1 MYKSIMNKSK
11 LRAQI
16 SGLEENW
23 VLVRCL
29 ALQKFLTIYAVD
41 LYMIWHF
48 MSFPIWLLMKFSD
61 RFLMCQEPG
70 SVEFNIVSAV
80 IVSKRKSIWDFFL
93 YKKIVFSLKIF
104 FCRYFKI
111 ILTCRYHKY
120 WLLDD
125 GNKSESGHVLTVFV
139 IFLEYLQIKFTHKK

>member
-41 LYMIWHF
+41 LYMIWHL

-80 IVSKRKSIWDFFL
+80 IVSKRKSIWDFF
-93 YKKIVFSLKIF
+93 YKKIVFSPQELF
-104 FCRYFKI
+104 FVD
-111 ILTCRYHKY
+111 ILRLF
-120 WLLDD
+120 W
-125 GNKSESGHVLTVFV
+125 HVVTTNIGCWTTEIKVNQDMSWQ
-139 IFLEYLQIKFTHKK
+139 FL

>member
-41 LYMIWHF
+41 LYIIWHF
-48 MSFPIWLLMKFSD
+48 VFPNLITDEVF
-61 RFLMCQEPG
+61 R
-70 SVEFNIVSAV
+70 SVFDVSGTRV
-80 IVSKRKSIWDFFL
+80 
-93 YKKIVFSLKIF
+93 
-104 FCRYFKI
+104 CRI
-111 ILTCRYHKY
+111 
-120 WLLDD
+120 
-125 GNKSESGHVLTVFV
+125 
-139 IFLEYLQIKFTHKK
+139 